1 MNAIGNL
8 VSRVA
13 KSVGFGR
20 EQSSVYRW
28 GGLASG
34 WFGTG
39 LADANVLT
47 TENLLRQGTVWAG
60 VNVIAGDLG
69 QIPFRVERD
78 AEDGPEDAPRHPV
91 ARLLRDGPNAWQ
103 TIDQWLEW
111 TTSTAIIWGNAIS
124 RIRRDGAGNVI
135 ALEPIPPVYVNWD
148 VQDGEPFYR
157 LTAPDQ
163 QTTLPMADVVHV
175 RTLNATG
182 FWGLRL
188 AEVAYNEL
196 SLVMHAKRHAV
207 SVFEKGAFPGGFLRH
222 TGKPSSEAI
231 ADLRQQFEARHSSAN
246 AGRIGVLTE
255 GMTYEP
261 TAVTPADAQL
271 LETISHDAVLVGQ
284 VLGISPYFLGDLR
297 HNATRANLEEESK
310 QYYARTLR
318 RRVLTLE
325 KELQRKLLRS
335 PQHRIVADPTDFLK
349 GDLAT
354 QVDVASKAV
363 GARLWTRNE
372 GRDYIGSRAVP
383 DGDVFENPAIDKA
396 RRGGEATTDQPS

>member
-1 MNAIGNL
+1 MSIKSIAA
-8 VSRVA
+8 SVA
-13 KSVGFGR
+13 RSIGFGG
-20 EQSSVYRW
+20 EQSRVYRW
-28 GGLASG
+28 GGSLGGG
-34 WFGTG
+34 WFTG
-39 LADANVLT
+39 NLADASTGIT
-47 TENLLRQGTVWAG
+47 TDNLLRQGTVWAG

-78 AEDGPEDAPRHPV
+78 TEGGPEDTPRHPV

-111 TTSTAIIWGNAIS
+111 TTATAIIWGNAIS
-124 RIRRDGAGNVI
+124 RIRRDLAGNVV
-135 ALEPIPPVYVNWD
+135 ALEPIPPVYVSWD

-157 LTAPDQ
+157 ITAPDQ
-163 QTTLPMADVVHV
+163 QGTLPMADVVHI

-196 SLVMHAKRHAV
+196 SLVMHSKRHAV

-222 TGKPSSEAI
+222 QGKPSPEAI
-231 ADLRQQFEARHSSAN
+231 TDLRRQFESRHSAAN
-246 AGRIGVLTE
+246 AGRVGVLTE

-318 RRVLTLE
+318 RRVLSLE

-335 PQHRIVADPTDFLK
+335 PQYRITADPTNFLK

-354 QVDVASKAV
+354 QVDVAAKAV
-363 GARLWTRNE
+363 TARLWTRNE
-372 GRDYIGSRAVP
+372 ARGYIGSKPVA
-383 DGDVFENPAIDKA
+383 DGDVFENPAIDT
-396 RRGGEATTDQPS
+396 RRASVESN